1 MIIMGGKKKLG
12 LKQMERQ
19 QVKED
24 EAKEAKEK
32 KEGKKSGPPKEHKT
46 TINVIPPDAKNDK
59 IVAEI
64 KKMPVLTPYGISTKY
79 NVRISA
85 AKEFLQQLEQNGA
98 VQLVSSSHSIKV
110 YKPCA

>member
-1 MIIMGGKKKLG
+1 MIFMGGKKKLG

-19 QVKED
+19 QGKDD
-24 EAKEAKEK
+24 EAKAAKEK
-32 KEGKKSGPPKEHKT
+32 KEGKKAGPPEKKRT
-46 TINVIPPDAKNDK
+46 IINVIPPDAKNDK

-64 KKMPVLTPYGISTKY
+64 KKLPVLTPYSVSTKY

-85 AKEFLQQLEQNGA
+85 AKEFLLQLEQNHA
-98 VQLVSSSHSIKV
+98 IELVSGSHALKI

>member
-1 MIIMGGKKKLG
+1 MGGKKKLG

-19 QVKED
+19 QSKEAA
-24 EAKEAKEK
+24 EKAAKEK
-32 KEGKKSGPPKEHKT
+32 KEKKAGPLKERKT
-46 TINVIPPDAKNDK
+46 IISVIPPDAKNDR

-64 KKMPVLTPYGISTKY
+64 KKMPVLTPYAISTRY

-85 AKEFLQQLEQNGA
+85 AKQFLQQLEQNGA
-98 VQLVSSSHSIKV
+98 IEMVSGNHTIKV

>member
-1 MIIMGGKKKLG
+1 MGGKKKLG

-19 QVKED
+19 QGKED

-32 KEGKKSGPPKEHKT
+32 KEGKKAGPPKERKT
-46 TINVIPPDAKNDK
+46 IINVIPPDAKNDK

-64 KKMPVLTPYGISTKY
+64 KKMPVLTPYAISTKY

-85 AKEFLQQLEQNGA
+85 AKQFLVQLEQNGA
-98 VQLVSSSHSIKV
+98 VELVSGSHNVKV

>member
-1 MIIMGGKKKLG
+1 MGGKKKLG

-24 EAKEAKEK
+24 EEKAAKDK
-32 KEGKKSGPPKEHKT
+32 KDKKAGPQKEHKT
-46 TINVIPPDAKNDK
+46 TINVIPPDAKNDR

-98 VQLVSSSHSIKV
+98 IQLVSASHSIKV

>member
-1 MIIMGGKKKLG
+1 MGGKKKLG

-24 EAKEAKEK
+24 GEKAAKDK
-32 KEGKKSGPPKEHKT
+32 KDKKAGPPKERKT
-46 TINVIPPDAKNDK
+46 NINVIPPDAKNEK
-59 IVAEI
+59 IIAEI
-64 KKMPVLTPYGISTKY
+64 KKMPVLTPYAVSTKY

-85 AKEFLQQLEQNGA
+85 AKQFLLQLEQNGA
-98 VQLVSSSHSIKV
+98 VQLVSGNHSIKV

>member
-1 MIIMGGKKKLG
+1 MGGKKKLG

-19 QVKED
+19 QGKED
-24 EAKEAKEK
+24 EAKAAKEK
-32 KEGKKSGPPKEHKT
+32 KEGKKAGLPEKKRT
-46 TINVIPPDAKNDK
+46 IINVIPPDAKNDK

-64 KKMPVLTPYGISTKY
+64 KKMPVLTPYIVSTKY

-85 AKEFLQQLEQNGA
+85 AKEFLLQLEQNGA
-98 VQLVSSSHSIKV
+98 VELVSGSHTLKV

>member
-1 MIIMGGKKKLG
+1 MGGKKKLG

-19 QVKED
+19 QGKEN

-32 KEGKKSGPPKEHKT
+32 KEGKKAVPPKERRT
-46 TINVIPPDAKNDK
+46 TVNVIPPDAKNDK

-64 KKMPVLTPYGISTKY
+64 KKMPVLTPYAVSTKY

-85 AKEFLQQLEQNGA
+85 AKQFLVQLEQNGA
-98 VQLVSSSHSIKV
+98 VELVSGSHNVKV

>member
-1 MIIMGGKKKLG
+1 MGGKKKLG

-24 EAKEAKEK
+24 DEKAAKDKKEK
-32 KEGKKSGPPKEHKT
+32 KTGPLKERKT
-46 TINVIPPDAKNDK
+46 IVNVIPPDVKNEK

-64 KKMPVLTPYGISTKY
+64 KKMPVLTPYAISTKY
-79 NVRISA
+79 SVRVSA
-85 AKEFLQQLEQNGA
+85 AKQFLQQLEQNGA
-98 VQLVSSSHSIKV
+98 VELVSGSHNIKI

>member
-1 MIIMGGKKKLG
+1 MGGKKKLG

-19 QVKED
+19 QGKED
-24 EAKEAKEK
+24 EAKEAKDK
-32 KEGKKSGPPKEHKT
+32 KKDKAGPPKERKT
-46 TINVIPPDAKNDK
+46 IINVIPPDAKNDK

-64 KKMPVLTPYGISTKY
+64 KKMPALTPYTVATKY

-85 AKEFLQQLEQNGA
+85 AKQFLTQLQQNGT
-98 VQLVSSSHSIKV
+98 VELVSGGHNIKV

>member
-1 MIIMGGKKKLG
+1 MGGKKKLG

-19 QVKED
+19 QGKDD
-24 EAKEAKEK
+24 EAKAAKEK
-32 KEGKKSGPPKEHKT
+32 KEGKKAGPPEKKRSN
-46 TINVIPPDAKNDK
+46 INVIPPDAKNDK

-64 KKMPVLTPYGISTKY
+64 KKMPVLTPYAVSTKY

-85 AKEFLQQLEQNGA
+85 AKTFLTQLEQSGA
-98 VQLVSSSHSIKV
+98 VELVSANHSIKI